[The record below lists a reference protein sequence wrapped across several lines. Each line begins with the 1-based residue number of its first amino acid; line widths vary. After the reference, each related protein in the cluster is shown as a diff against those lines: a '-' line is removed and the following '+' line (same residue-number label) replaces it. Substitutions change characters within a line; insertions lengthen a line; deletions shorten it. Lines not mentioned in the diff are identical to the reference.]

1 MYSSKSDTIYVSE
14 LDPGIQFLNNGPS
27 DSIYVTNS
35 KSLVLVSQINGSI
48 IASVKF
54 APSSR
59 KGANIS
65 ADVKSALYKF
75 PEKNKSDSQYFQGIM
90 NADNQEFEFV
100 VKNHTGVPILFTIF
114 KDFTRIN
121 EINVLRPFESC
132 TIQSDMNNDLPFIL
146 KKYINPDGSFITVRS
161 DMESSDTH
169 GTEFMISINAP
180 KKSKS
185 LIDLLKKT
193 IWITSGEKDMDS
205 TNPFLSTASRNVTS
219 AINKKPFEK
228 KLRVYSY
235 DFEYDRE
242 NKSIVSKQIY
252 YDNTFKTFYH
262 DMSEIFLDNVL
273 YDSPELTED
282 IFRKFDPSRQAT
294 IALSDILYTLR
305 KQEREAK
312 LRTKE
317 YFKKYRCNEIRMMG
331 SSANYSGWSDSGIS
345 NNDLMSSHVGKV
357 HYGTER
363 INVESMVSTE
373 EFDFT
378 ITSKICVI
386 GLSVND

>member
-1 MYSSKSDTIYVSE
+1 MYSSISESIYISE
-14 LDPGIQFLNNGPS
+14 LDPDIQLLNNGPS

-35 KSLVLVSQINGSI
+35 KSLVLLSQINGSM

-54 APSSR
+54 TPSSR
-59 KGANIS
+59 KGVNGTMG
-65 ADVKSALYKF
+65 VKSALYKF

-90 NADNQEFEFV
+90 NADNQEFEFA

-114 KDFTRIN
+114 KDFIRIN

-193 IWITSGEKDMDS
+193 IWITSDQEPIFETVPVSIPNK
-205 TNPFLSTASRNVTS
+205 L
-219 AINKKPFEK
+219 KKPFEK
-228 KLRVYSY
+228 KLRIYSY
-235 DFEYDRE
+235 EFEYDRK
-242 NKSIVSKQIY
+242 NKSITSKHIY
-252 YDNTFKTFYH
+252 YDNTFETLYH
-262 DMSEIFLDNVL
+262 NTSELFLDNML
-273 YDSPELTED
+273 YDTFELTDD

-305 KQEREAK
+305 KQV
-312 LRTKE
+312 
-317 YFKKYRCNEIRMMG
+317 YFKKYGGYEDRKMG
-331 SSANYSGWSDSGIS
+331 CSVNYSGWSDSGIS
-345 NNDLMSSHVGKV
+345 NNDLMTSHVGKV

-363 INVESMVSTE
+363 INVESIVSTE
-373 EFDFT
+373 EFDLT

-386 GLSVND
+386 GLSVKD